1 MNAPIPPIDFIKH
14 GDAEAALADVAAR
27 LRAGTIVPYLGPGL
41 AEDSKPAA
49 PMNPEALA
57 AFFGTKVALPRRAK
71 GNAWAAAQHIESYKH
86 RSTVTALMSEAF
98 ATPVEP
104 TPLHRY
110 LASLPLPM
118 IVDSWY
124 DGAMRAALAG
134 RSDWGEIQGITR
146 AGIGE
151 DRWYRFYDAAGGEAD
166 RSAANGWK
174 TLLYKPHGSVTPAK
188 NFLISD
194 ADYVE
199 VLTEIDIQTPIPDAV
214 KDRRHRAGLCLYRL
228 PLQRSAAA
236 DLCATSHKAL
246 RVVALCDRRA
256 RDALEERSQVLH
268 QPGTDADRDCA
279 RSRGRDIARRSLT
292 RPAGEA
298 LRRRRAALSEHVPHF
313 PLHHRRPQCSPP
325 SGKPPCL

>member
-14 GDAEAALADVAAR
+14 ADAEAALADVAAR
-27 LRAGTIVPYLGPGL
+27 LRAGTIIPFLGPGL
-41 AEDSKPAA
+41 AATQKPAA

-104 TPLHRY
+104 TSLHHH
-110 LASLPLPM
+110 LASLRLPM

-124 DGAMRAALAG
+124 DGAMRAALAT
-134 RSDWGEIQGITR
+134 RSDWGEVQGITR

-151 DRWYRFYDAAGGEAD
+151 DRWYRFYDAAGAESD
-166 RSAANGWK
+166 RAAAGGWK
-174 TLLYKPHGSVTPAK
+174 TLLYKPHGSVSPAK

-214 KDRRHRAGLCLYRL
+214 KDRRTERSFVFIGCRFNDQLLRTYARQVTKRSSTLHFVIVEPETLSKNEIKFFISQGLTPIAIALDRAAELLI
-228 PLQRSAAA
+228 SAA
-236 DLCATSHKAL
+236 
-246 RVVALCDRRA
+246 
-256 RDALEERSQVLH
+256 
-268 QPGTDADRDCA
+268 
-279 RSRGRDIARRSLT
+279 
-292 RPAGEA
+292 
-298 LRRRRAALSEHVPHF
+298 
-313 PLHHRRPQCSPP
+313 
-325 SGKPPCL
+325 